1 MARPIHQQVHEGLLA
16 RPRPAGGGGA
26 WPLTTTSGGGAVP
39 RRSIRTISS
48 MAARC
53 ASSLRLM
60 VKSAPNNKKSR
71 MSRLMDTRTVQRLR
85 ACHGSRPDGSWR
97 LPGPW
102 FLTGVSLGS
111 GVKRSTCTLIDAFPP
126 VLVVL
131 RSQSRS
137 TLEGRTRTLIGP
149 SPGSGLSSI
158 EFASKT
164 LI

>member
-1 MARPIHQQVHEGLLA
+1 M
-16 RPRPAGGGGA
+16 
-26 WPLTTTSGGGAVP
+26 P

-53 ASSLRLM
+53 ASSLRPSLRLM

-102 FLTGVSLGS
+102 FLTGVSFPA
-111 GVKRSTCTLIDAFPP
+111 VTVTLDA
-126 VLVVL
+126 
-131 RSQSRS
+131 
-137 TLEGRTRTLIGP
+137 
-149 SPGSGLSSI
+149 
-158 EFASKT
+158 
-164 LI
+164 